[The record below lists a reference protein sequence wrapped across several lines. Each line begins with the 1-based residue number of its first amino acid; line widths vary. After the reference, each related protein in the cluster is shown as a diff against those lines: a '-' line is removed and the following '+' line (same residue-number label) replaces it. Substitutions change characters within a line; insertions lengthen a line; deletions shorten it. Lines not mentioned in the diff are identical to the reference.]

1 MCIVVAYVNGINF
14 LVNMLQVIH
23 LPAKTFSYSVVVTDV
38 NFWCETFIFSIML
51 YSSGYL
57 RSSLYAGSRV
67 HILPLN
73 M

>member
-38 NFWCETFIFSIML
+38 NFGFETFVFSIML

-57 RSSLYAGSRV
+57 RSSLHAGSHV
-67 HILPLN
+67 HLFSLN